1 MMKCRLGIIESTWCG
16 DTKFKIIIS
25 DNYAWLRG
33 GKSGL
38 ALTLPPRLYKVI
50 DWTSE
55 YEN

>member
-1 MMKCRLGIIESTWCG
+1 MKCRLEIIESTWCG
-16 DTKFKIIIS
+16 DTKFKIILP
-25 DNYAWLRG
+25 DCYAWIRG

-55 YEN
+55 YEI